1 MTAVTPLLH
10 ILLMWAVVWLGCR
23 ALRVLAMVAGPA
35 AVLLSA
41 MSWGLVYLAVA
52 ATVNVVWP

>member
-1 MTAVTPLLH
+1 MTPILH
-10 ILLMWAVVWLGCR
+10 ILLMWAVVWFGFR

-35 AVLLSA
+35 AVVLSA
-41 MSWGLVYLAVA
+41 MSWGLVWLAVS